1 MPRPPRLI
9 AAVCCVLVVAAGLA
23 GCRPPPTDS
32 DTARA
37 ATIVN
42 LNAPS
47 APQPSPDTTGALW
60 SLSTQ
65 QEGRIIYGIPGK
77 PALLALECLSAGEG
91 APARLRIARYAPA
104 DKGAGALLAL
114 IGNGAIGRL
123 EVDAV
128 KQGARQ
134 IWQGEAPADH
144 PGWEPL
150 GGPRE
155 ITATVPG
162 AGLVRL
168 NPSPLPMALLEACRT
183 PSPAQSASPE

>member
-1 MPRPPRLI
+1 MARPPRLT
-9 AAVCCVLVVAAGLA
+9 AAACCVLVVAAGLA
-23 GCRPPPTDS
+23 ACRPPPTDS
-32 DTARA
+32 DAARA

-60 SLSTQ
+60 SLSSQ
-65 QEGRIIYGIPGK
+65 QDGRIIYGIPGE
-77 PALLALECLSAGEG
+77 PALLALECLGAAQG

>member
-9 AAVCCVLVVAAGLA
+9 TAACCALVVAAGLA

-37 ATIVN
+37 ATIFN

-183 PSPAQSASPE
+183 PQPARSALPG